1 MVVTTEVAPGCAARA
16 SSFVF
21 LPVRTCLITPR
32 PRNISLFRFSRP
44 AFDSSCVFSVFCELF
59 ATFCS
64 AGPLFSILSELFC
77 AKQGVSGVVHQTST
91 DLGHRWSKSLNAAAK
106 PQASTVAPKQSG
118 TPCAAT
124 AASERRPCGPA
135 KGWNSTLRYWPRP
148 RGASSSHRMLSPP
161 VQSRHCF

>member
-16 SSFVF
+16 SSSVF
-21 LPVRTCLITPR
+21 LLVRTRLITPR
-32 PRNISLFRFSRP
+32 PRNISLFRFSSP
-44 AFDSSCVFSVFCELF
+44 GFDSSCVFSAFCELF

-64 AGPLFSILSELFC
+64 ADPLFSTLSELFC
-77 AKQGVSGVVHQTST
+77 AKQGVGGGVSTKKSST

-106 PQASTVAPKQSG
+106 PQASTVAPTQSG

-148 RGASSSHRMLSPP
+148 RGASS
-161 VQSRHCF
+161 